1 MTPDVL
7 DNILAAFSNA
17 ITAALPFLQ
26 GDVGF
31 LFQTFLVITIIFT
44 GVAYAFGDQGVGLHF
59 LLKKILLIGFALF
72 LVTNWLDL
80 TNIIVNSFGLLGLRA
95 GGASGTTL
103 TTADFFSP
111 SAIVDLGFG
120 LASAIFDQINVGSS
134 LFTFNLADLA
144 VGLVAGFTIGLAFII
159 IALQV
164 FLALIEFKIVT
175 LGGFILLP
183 FAILDRTTSLAERAL
198 GFVLSAGLK
207 IFALAIVVSFAFA
220 IIPTLELSEEL
231 TLVEAFTVIGTA
243 LTFLLLSIKAP
254 GLATSLVTG
263 GPSLGVGAA
272 AQTVV
277 TAAGVGAAAYYGAAA
292 AGHAAVAGGRN
303 TIVGG
308 QMAVAGAKALGSRI
322 GGRGSGGSS
331 GTAAPST
338 MSTRSR
344 GAQTTSSTTGAQD
357 SPSSA
362 APAASDTSPSPR
374 STTTPSAAPNHP
386 IRRNLGRTALAV
398 GAAMPRDGGEANAGP
413 SVELGVRKER

>member
-31 LFQTFLVITIIFT
+31 LFQTFLVITIIFA

-95 GGASGTTL
+95 GAASGTTL

-111 SAIVDLGFG
+111 SQIVNLGFG
-120 LASAIFDQINVGSS
+120 LAGEIFDQINEGSS
-134 LFTFNLADLA
+134 LFSFNLGDLA
-144 VGLVAGFTIGLAFII
+144 VGLLAGLTMGLAFII

-175 LGGFILLP
+175 LGGFLLLP
-183 FAILDRTTSLAERAL
+183 FAILDRTTSIAERAL

-220 IIPTLELSEEL
+220 IIPNLELSDEL
-231 TLVEAFTVIGTA
+231 TLTEAFTVIGTA

-303 TIVGG
+303 AIVGG
-308 QMAVAGAKALGSRI
+308 QMAVAGARALGSKI
-322 GGRGSGGSS
+322 GGGGASGSN
-331 GTAAPST
+331 AAAT
-338 MSTRSR
+338 MSTASTRTR
-344 GAQTTSSTTGAQD
+344 GAQATGGSVGAQGSSSSSSD
-357 SPSSA
+357 AATPSRSTSTSSA
-362 APAASDTSPSPR
+362 APT
-374 STTTPSAAPNHP
+374 HP

-413 SVELGVRKER
+413 SVDLGVRKES

>member
-111 SAIVDLGFG
+111 SAIVNLGFG

-134 LFTFNLADLA
+134 LFSFNLADLA

-175 LGGFILLP
+175 LGGFLLLP

-303 TIVGG
+303 AIVGG

-322 GGRGSGGSS
+322 GGRGGG
-331 GTAAPST
+331 GAKQ
-338 MSTRSR
+338 R
-344 GAQTTSSTTGAQD
+344 GC
-357 SPSSA
+357 
-362 APAASDTSPSPR
+362 
-374 STTTPSAAPNHP
+374 
-386 IRRNLGRTALAV
+386 
-398 GAAMPRDGGEANAGP
+398 
-413 SVELGVRKER
+413 SVHNVDA